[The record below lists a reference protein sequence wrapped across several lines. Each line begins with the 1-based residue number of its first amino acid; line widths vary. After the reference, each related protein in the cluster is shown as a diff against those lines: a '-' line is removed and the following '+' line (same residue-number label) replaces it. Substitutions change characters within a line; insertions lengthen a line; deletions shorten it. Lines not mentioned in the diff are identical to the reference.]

1 MARGIRNK
9 PTIAI
14 SGARKMHRDAS
25 LLVIACEGEK
35 TEAEYLSFSCFQNSR
50 VKLCI
55 VPSKDGKSSP
65 IHVLE
70 NLKEEVEKYDLKPGD
85 QIWIVIDTDRWT
97 FETQLKPLLNAK
109 IRKFPVNIAV
119 SNPCFELFL
128 YLHFSPMPTAPV
140 KDSRTMEKMLRSSL
154 GQYSKSN
161 LAEETYAPHIQNAI
175 QEAEK
180 TEYGSDS
187 LPLNPGTDV
196 GKLIKTILSKCP
208 VSER

>member
-14 SGARKMHRDAS
+14 SGVRKMHRDAS

-70 NLKEEVEKYDLKPGD
+70 NLKEEAEKYDLKPGD

-128 YLHFSPMPTAPV
+128 YLHFSHMPTAPV

-154 GQYSKSN
+154 GQYSK
-161 LAEETYAPHIQNAI
+161 IQPRRRNI
-175 QEAEK
+175 CSSH
-180 TEYGSDS
+180 TECHTRSGKDRIWFRLITSQSWDRCRQ
-187 LPLNPGTDV
+187 TD
-196 GKLIKTILSKCP
+196 
-208 VSER
+208 

>member
-14 SGARKMHRDAS
+14 SGVRKMHRDAS

-70 NLKEEVEKYDLKPGD
+70 NLKEEAEKYDLKPGD

-128 YLHFSPMPTAPV
+128 YLHFSHMPIAPV

-154 GQYSKSN
+154 GQYSK
-161 LAEETYAPHIQNAI
+161 IQPRRRNI
-175 QEAEK
+175 CSSHTECHTRSEK
-180 TEYGSDS
+180 DRIWFRLITSQSWDRCRQ
-187 LPLNPGTDV
+187 TD
-196 GKLIKTILSKCP
+196 
-208 VSER
+208 